1 MQGKSYFCARNTRRF
16 KVREEREMEGARVE
30 KTIVYHVT
38 NSDTGKTL
46 LLVISCRRKRD
57 KFLFS

>member
-1 MQGKSYFCARNTRRF
+1 MK
-16 KVREEREMEGARVE
+16 GARVE

-38 NSDTGKTL
+38 NSDTGKKL